1 MIILLDL
8 QIWRKNNMTLDEM
21 RNKVLTD
28 PETRNLNIS
37 DVDIH
42 KVFQYILE
50 RDQNIVKDGYQP
62 VLRTEPYIEI
72 IYRPTVRKAEELRKA
87 KIKRSLRF
95 YDSEV
100 YIQDA
105 SIERFDV
112 FNDEREKAYQLSK
125 AFLKNYFSNQ
135 HVKGLFI
142 YGKYATGKS
151 YLISAIAQAL
161 AERNVSVLFVY
172 MPDLV
177 RSIKQGMNE
186 GNLEER
192 VNQLKQADVLMM
204 DDIGGENMS
213 PWFRDEIVGPVLQ
226 YRLSAK
232 LPVFMTSNLN
242 HMQLID
248 AFSVHSDEMNKS
260 KAARLI
266 QRLIDLM
273 DIVKLSQDHY
283 KD

>member
-1 MIILLDL
+1 MNISLDL
-8 QIWRKNNMTLDEM
+8 PIWRKNNMTLDEM
-21 RNKVLTD
+21 RSKVLKD
-28 PETRNLNIS
+28 PETKNLNIN
-37 DVDIH
+37 DVDLH
-42 KVFQYILE
+42 KVYQYLLE
-50 RDQNIVKDGYQP
+50 RDQNVIKDGYQP

-72 IYRPTVRKAEELRKA
+72 IYRPTIKKAEELRKA

-95 YDSEV
+95 YESEI

-105 SIERFDV
+105 SLKDFDV
-112 FNDEREKAYQLSK
+112 INDEREHAYKKANEFIKAYAQ
-125 AFLKNYFSNQ
+125 NHYT
-135 HVKGLFI
+135 KGLYI

-151 YLISAIAQAL
+151 FLMSAIAQSL
-161 AERNVSVLFVY
+161 AERNASVLFVY

-192 VNQLKQADVLMM
+192 VNQLKQADILML
-204 DDIGGENMS
+204 DDVGGENITT
-213 PWFRDEIVGPVLQ
+213 WFRDEILGPVLQ

-242 HMQLID
+242 HQELAE
-248 AFSVHSDEMNKS
+248 AFTLNETNQT

-266 QRLIDLM
+266 QRIKDLT
-273 DIVKLSQDHY
+273 IAVKLTQDHY
-283 KD
+283 KDYK